1 MSDLN
6 QTAEQ
11 LEKTIQ
17 IAKKQGYEVKA
28 VFKGLI
34 METEEHALQLHDG
47 FKELGFHAPVVLGTF
62 KTTSGGV
69 EGEGGRSEVVMLFHN
84 DDVMRLAVHPMHLS
98 GGFSWHDDYLN
109 NNRAIIPA
117 EGFALLE

>member
-1 MSDLN
+1 MNDIN

-11 LEKTIQ
+11 LEKTLS
-17 IAKKQGYEVKA
+17 IANAQGYEIKA
-28 VFKGLI
+28 VFKGLV
-34 METEEHALQLHDG
+34 METEEHVLQLHDG

-84 DDVMRLAVHPMHLS
+84 DDIMKLAIHPMHLS
-98 GGFSWHDDYLN
+98 GDFSWHDDYLN
-109 NNRAIIPA
+109 NNRSIIPK
-117 EGFALLE
+117 EGLTLLE